1 VRKRGDT
8 DSLNLLLLE
17 EFHIF
22 HNKKMHP
29 FDVCIQGAGAVGMCM
44 ALSLARLGLQVA
56 LVNAPARAT
65 ELGTDVRAFALNTA
79 SQKLL
84 SALKVWDALPAH
96 AATPVR
102 DMRITGDAPPGKLA
116 FSAWQQ
122 RTTELAWIT
131 DAALLEQ
138 ALRDAVRYCPHVS
151 LISQAAEAT
160 LLVRCEGR
168 ANAQQDRSGQC
179 AIAARLQ
186 TPCAHQHT
194 AHQWFNAP
202 DVLALLPFDSPMP
215 SHSFALVWSMPSAQ
229 AHAMMLL
236 PDAEFESQLGAL
248 TRGTCGPLSLASPR
262 ASWPLLHGLAP
273 AWCGPGWALAGD
285 CAHVVHPL
293 AGQGLNLGLA
303 DVAALTQVIAEREP
317 WRSVG
322 DAKLLRR
329 YERMRLGPTRAMGLV
344 TDGLLQLFSNNDPAL
359 RLLRNQ
365 GLGMLNHLSPLKRW
379 LGHGAMNP

>member
-1 VRKRGDT
+1 MVT
-8 DSLNLLLLE
+8 LYNQE
-17 EFHIF
+17 M
-22 HNKKMHP
+22 NP
-29 FDVCIQGAGAVGMCM
+29 FDVCIQGAGAVGMTM

-56 LVNAPARAT
+56 LVGASARTAG
-65 ELGTDVRAFALNTA
+65 LHADVRAFALNAA
-79 SQKLL
+79 SKRLL
-84 SALKVWDALPAH
+84 TELKVWDALPTH
-96 AATPVR
+96 AATPVH
-102 DMRITGDAPPGKLA
+102 DMRITGDTPQGQLA

-122 RTTELAWIT
+122 RTTQLAWIT

-151 LISQAAEAT
+151 LVPQAADAA

-168 ANAQQDRSGQC
+168 TSVQQQHFSGHS
-179 AIAARLQ
+179 AIAARVH
-186 TPCAHQHT
+186 TPKGHQHT

-202 DVLALLPFDSPMP
+202 DVLALLPFDAPEP

-229 AHAMMLL
+229 AHSMMLL
-236 PDAEFESQLGAL
+236 SDAEFEAQLELA
-248 TRGTCGPLSLASPR
+248 TQGTCSALRLASPR
-262 ASWPLLHGLAP
+262 VPWPLQHGTAP
-273 AWCGPGWALAGD
+273 DWCGHGWVLAGD

-303 DVAALTQVIAEREP
+303 DVAALTQVISEREA
-317 WRSVG
+317 WRSLG
-322 DAKLLRR
+322 DVKLLRR
-329 YERMRLGPTRAMGLV
+329 YVRMRLGPTRVMGLV

-379 LGHGAMNP
+379 LGNGAINP